1 MDKDS
6 FSITEAIFMSVITG
20 NQAREARIAMAMSQA
35 EVSKEAGISRSF
47 LSQFEN
53 QKIDLGV
60 QTRNKLKDFYEK
72 KGYEFEPLSDE
83 PFDPSSKISEHQNV
97 VQDAIDDLDEMEDGV
112 IVDSFD
118 LGAVL
123 NAQMEMAKAM
133 TQGFI
138 ADNGDFV
145 LFRGHLVMKG
155 LLKDRKDQV
164 EDLISELNED
174 LSRLSNVFKQDL
186 EGEIKSGF
194 AIDHEPTI
202 SALVFAAFSKMMGLR
217 GVCILGH
224 CSLIKSVAG
233 EPVAGGEVQRAAL
246 RHAKKAQHV
255 ADRLGFQ
262 AA

>member
-1 MDKDS
+1 
-6 FSITEAIFMSVITG
+6 MSVITG

-83 PFDPSSKISEHQNV
+83 PFDPSEKIDEHQNV
-97 VQDAIDDLDEMEDGV
+97 VQDAIDELEEMEDGV
-112 IVDSFD
+112 IVDNFD
-118 LGAVL
+118 LGAVFS
-123 NAQMEMAKAM
+123 AQVEMAKAM

-155 LLKDRKDQV
+155 LLKENRDRV

-174 LSRLSNVFKQDL
+174 LRMIQNFFQADAEGRLKNTAFND
-186 EGEIKSGF
+186 F
-194 AIDHEPTI
+194 EPEMNG
-202 SALVFAAFSKMMGLR
+202 LVLAAFSKMMALR
-217 GVCILGH
+217 GICILGS
-224 CSLIKSVAG
+224 CGLIRSVAG
-233 EPVAGGEVQRAAL
+233 EPVSGNGMQKMVTNI
-246 RHAKKAQHV
+246 AKKADM
-255 ADRLGFQ
+255 AAGRLGFQ